1 MGSFYNIRSARSN
14 SNIARRANSKAEV
27 SVEILSY
34 YIILSLVFMTSLILI
49 VNIQDRIDE
58 EGITMDAK
66 SLVIF
71 AKNEIDTAISVG
83 DGYSSKFF
91 LPHSLYAG
99 VNYDILINPEY
110 QEISI
115 SYRGKSISLP
125 LLTEDILPE
134 IKKGENVIKN
144 SNGMIIFE

>member
-49 VNIQDRIDE
+49 VNIQDGIDE